1 MTETQDYIVFTLH
14 NFDQIPQVNKYLN
27 AEQYRAIEVVGTVLP
42 FKVNNYVI
50 DELINWDNVPNDPIF
65 ILTFPQKEMLKEE
78 HYHLVDQAL
87 KNEIPQIELK
97 KIVNS
102 IRAELNP
109 NPAGQQDHNVPILDG
124 QRLHGVQH
132 KYDQTL
138 LFFPSHGQ
146 TCHAYCTFCFRW
158 PQFIGDK
165 NLKFAQNETSNVIEY
180 LKRHP
185 KITDVLFTGG
195 DPMTMS
201 ASRLRAYLEP
211 FLSPELD
218 HVQTIRIGTKSISYW
233 PYRYIN
239 DKDTEELLDLFRQI
253 TEAGKHLAFMAHI
266 NHPAELKTEAVVQA
280 IKNIKAIGVEIRTQS
295 PIMRHINDKACTW
308 RDMWNIQVQLGLI
321 PYYMFIARDTGAQH
335 YFSVPLVKAWQI
347 YKDAYR
353 QVSGIAR
360 TVRGPSMSAHPG
372 KIEIVGPATINGE
385 EVLTLNFIQGRNS
398 NWVKQPFFAEYDE
411 NATWLNDLKPAFGK
425 KKFFFETELIDD
437 VKLN

>member
-1 MTETQDYIVFTLH
+1 MIETQDYKVFSLH
-14 NFDQIPQVNKYLN
+14 NFDQIPQLNKHLS
-27 AEQYRAIEVVGTVLP
+27 AEQIRAIEVVGTVLP

-50 DELINWDNVPNDPIF
+50 DELINWEDIPNDPMF
-65 ILTFPQKEMLKEE
+65 ILTFPQKDMLEE
-78 HYHLVDQAL
+78 KHYNLVDNAL
-87 KNEIPQIELK
+87 KNNILQSELK
-97 KIVNS
+97 TIIKS

-109 NPAGQQDHNVPILDG
+109 NPAGQLDHNVPVMDG
-124 QRLHGVQH
+124 QRLEGVQH

-165 NLKFAQNETSNVIEY
+165 NLKFAQNETTQVIEY
-180 LKRHP
+180 IKRHP
-185 KITDVLFTGG
+185 QITDILFTGG

-201 ASRLRAYLEP
+201 ASRLKAYIEP

-218 HVQTIRIGTKSISYW
+218 HIQTIRIGTKSLSYW
-233 PYRYIN
+233 PYRFIN
-239 DKDTEELLDLFRQI
+239 DKDTEELMDLFKQI
-253 TEAGKHLAFMAHI
+253 TKAGKHLSFMAHL
-266 NHPAELKTEAVVQA
+266 NHPDELKTEAVQVA
-280 IKNIKAIGVEIRTQS
+280 IKNIKELGAEIRTQS
-295 PIMRHINDKACTW
+295 PIMRHINDKACVW
-308 RDMWNIQVQLGLI
+308 RDMWKLQVNLGLI

-347 YKDAYR
+347 FNDAYR

-372 KIEIVGPATINGE
+372 KIEIVGPATIHGE

-398 NWVKQPFFAEYDE
+398 DWVRRPFFAEMDTE
-411 NATWLNDLKPAFGK
+411 AIWLDDLKPAFGK
-425 KKFFFETELIDD
+425 KRFFFETELIDD

>member
-1 MTETQDYIVFTLH
+1 MIKIQDYKVYSLH
-14 NFDQIPQVNKYLN
+14 NYDQISQLKKYLTP
-27 AEQYRAIEVVGTVLP
+27 EQYRAIKVVGSVLP

-50 DELINWDNVPNDPIF
+50 DELIDWDNVPNDPIF
-65 ILTFPQKEMLKEE
+65 ILTFPQKDMLEE
-78 HYHLVDQAL
+78 KHYNLVDNAL
-87 KNEIPQIELK
+87 KNNLPQPELR
-97 KIVNS
+97 KIINT

-109 NPAGQQDHNVPILDG
+109 NPAGQLDHNVPVLEG
-124 QRLHGVQH
+124 ERLHGVQH

-165 NLKFAQNETSNVIEY
+165 NLKFAQNETSGVIKY
-180 LKRHP
+180 IKRHP
-185 KITDVLFTGG
+185 KITDILFTGG
-195 DPMTMS
+195 DPMTMN
-201 ASRLRAYLEP
+201 ANRLRAYLEP

-218 HVQTIRIGTKSISYW
+218 QIQTIRIGTKSLSYW
-233 PYRYIN
+233 PYRYVN
-239 DKDTEELLDLFRQI
+239 DKDTEELLDLFREI
-253 TEAGKHLAFMAHI
+253 TKAGKHLAFMAHL
-266 NHPAELKTEAVVQA
+266 NHPAELKTEAVIQA
-280 IKNIKAIGVEIRTQS
+280 IKNLKATGIEIRTQS
-295 PIMRHINDKACTW
+295 PIMRHINDKCHIW
-308 RDMWNIQVQLGLI
+308 KNLWNTQVKLGLI
-321 PYYMFIARDTGAQH
+321 PYYMFLARDTGAQH

-347 YKDAYR
+347 FKDAYR

-360 TVRGPSMSAHPG
+360 TVRGPSMSALPG
-372 KIEIVGPATINGE
+372 KIEIVGPTTINGE

-411 NATWLNDLKPAFGK
+411 NATWLNELKPAFGK

>member
-1 MTETQDYIVFTLH
+1 MIETQDYKVFSLH
-14 NFDQIPQVNKYLN
+14 NFDQIQQLNKYLS
-27 AEQYRAIEVVGTVLP
+27 AEQIRTIEVVGTVLP

-50 DELINWDNVPNDPIF
+50 DELINWDDVPNDPMF
-65 ILTFPQKEMLKEE
+65 ILTFPQKEMLEE
-78 HYHLVDQAL
+78 KHYNLIDNAL
-87 KNEIPQIELK
+87 KNNILQSELK
-97 KIVNS
+97 TIVRS

-109 NPAGQQDHNVPILDG
+109 NPAGQLDHNVPVMDG
-124 QRLHGVQH
+124 QRLQGVQH

-165 NLKFAQNETSNVIEY
+165 NLKFAQNETAPVIEY
-180 LKRHP
+180 IKRHP
-185 KITDVLFTGG
+185 KITDILFTGG

-201 ASRLRAYLEP
+201 ASRLRAYIEP

-218 HVQTIRIGTKSISYW
+218 HIQTIRIGTKSLSYW
-233 PYRYIN
+233 PYRFIN
-239 DKDTEELLDLFRQI
+239 DKDSEELMDLFRQI
-253 TEAGKHLAFMAHI
+253 TKSGKHLSFMAHV
-266 NHPAELKTEAVVQA
+266 NHPNELKTEAVQVA
-280 IKNIKAIGVEIRTQS
+280 IKNIKEAGAEIRTQS
-295 PIMRHINDKACTW
+295 PIMRHINDKACLW
-308 RDMWNIQVQLGLI
+308 RDMWKLQVNLGLI

-347 YKDAYR
+347 FNDAYR

-398 NWVKQPFFAEYDE
+398 DWVRRPFFAQMDTE
-411 NATWLNDLKPAFGK
+411 AIWLDDLKPAFGK
-425 KKFFFETELIDD
+425 KRFFFETELIDD

>member
-1 MTETQDYIVFTLH
+1 MIETQDYKVYSLH
-14 NFDQIPQVNKYLN
+14 NFDQIPQINQYLN
-27 AEQYRAIEVVGTVLP
+27 ADQIRAIEVVGHVLP

-50 DELINWDNVPNDPIF
+50 DELINWENVPHDPLF
-65 ILTFPQKEMLKEE
+65 ILTFPQKDMLEKE
-78 HYHLVDQAL
+78 HYELVDQAL
-87 KNEIPQIELK
+87 KNEIPLSDLR
-97 KIVNS
+97 KIVND
-102 IRAELNP
+102 IRTELNP
-109 NPAGQQDHNVPILDG
+109 NPAGQQDHNVPIMDG

-165 NLKFAQNETSNVIEY
+165 NLKFAQNETSDAVKY

-185 KITDVLFTGG
+185 KITDILFTGG
-195 DPMTMS
+195 DPMTMT
-201 ASRLRAYLEP
+201 ASRLKAYIEP
-211 FLSPELD
+211 FLDPELE
-218 HVQTIRIGTKSISYW
+218 HIQTIRIGTKSLSYW

-239 DKDTEELLDLFRQI
+239 DKDSEGILELFERI
-253 TEAGKHLAFMAHI
+253 VKAGKHLAFMAHL
-266 NHPAELKTEAVVQA
+266 NHPAELKTEAVKIA
-280 IKNIKAIGVEIRTQS
+280 IKNIKKAGVEIRTQS
-295 PIMRHINDKACTW
+295 PIMNHINNKAWIW
-308 RDMWNIQVQLGLI
+308 RDMWNTQVKLGLI

-372 KIEIVGPATINGE
+372 KIEIVGPTTIDGD

-398 NWVKQPFFAEYDE
+398 DWVKRPFFAEYDE
-411 NATWLNDLKPAFGK
+411 KAKWLDDLKPAFGK
-425 KKFFFETELIDD
+425 NKFFFETELIDD